1 MADAVTLA
9 TPWTC
14 PTCKIAVETDF
25 CPTCGE
31 TRMRPRDLTLRD
43 LLDQIVEAVISIDA
57 KLIRTLRAVV
67 FKPGALTI
75 AYLEGQRKS
84 YIKPLQLFLV
94 ANLLFFG
101 TQSLT
106 HENIFSTTLASHLD
120 GQDWSPFAQDIV
132 ARRLAATGR
141 TMETYAPLFDRAILL
156 NAKSLIFLMALVFT
170 AILPLL
176 FRRSGRLFVGH
187 AVFALHLYAFLLI
200 LFCAALGLAE
210 VHVLLGG
217 EGLRS
222 ESFDRT
228 ISLVLVVACATY
240 LYVAVRKVYGVKGIA
255 GAVRAGVLTVVV
267 SALVLAYR
275 FSLLPIT
282 LYST

>member
-1 MADAVTLA
+1 MSDAVSLT

-14 PTCKIAVETDF
+14 PTCKTAVATDF

-43 LLDQIVEAVISIDA
+43 LLDQIVEAFVSIDA
-57 KLIRTLRAVV
+57 KLLRTLRAVL

-75 AYLEGQRKS
+75 AYLEGRRKS

-101 TQSLT
+101 MQSLT
-106 HENIFSTTLASHLD
+106 HQNIFSTPFASHLN
-120 GQDWSPFAQDIV
+120 GQDWSPFAQDLV

-141 TMETYAPLFDRAILL
+141 TMEAYAPVFDRAILL
-156 NAKSLIFLMALVFT
+156 NAKSLIFLMALFFT
-170 AILPLL
+170 ALLPFL
-176 FRRSGRLFVGH
+176 FRRGGRLFVGH
-187 AVFALHLYAFLLI
+187 AVFALHLYAFLLFV
-200 LFCAALGLAE
+200 FCAALAIAE

-217 EGLRS
+217 EDLQS
-222 ESFDRT
+222 ESFDLIIT
-228 ISLVLVVACATY
+228 LAWIAASAAY
-240 LYVAVRKVYGVKGIA
+240 LYVAIGKVYGAKGAA
-255 GAVRAGVLTVVV
+255 GVAEAGVLTVAVF
-267 SALVLAYR
+267 ALVLGYR